1 VGNTGAGKK
10 DLYYLASQNL
20 IRMNPER
27 RIDWR
32 TIIALNAVSV
42 LSQFGQFGIGI
53 VVLPLWLAQHG
64 LNAAQLG
71 GFASAEWLGMLM
83 GLAVAPRLNSQLGHR
98 IVIAIGLLVSI
109 IGFAVIPNSSWPIW
123 LPAAALIGLGMGL
136 RWIGLEP
143 WLYRIAPS
151 NARGRLVGFHETLLG
166 LAPII
171 TPILTEWAGIDG
183 SALFELGIAFA
194 CSALLPLLIARPPLD
209 ESAESPASSTQG
221 SPLVRNNMLALGV
234 IVAVIAGI
242 TEASFS
248 ALFPIFGA
256 GRSLSTEQMATLLSV
271 FGVGGLL
278 LQYLTGWLADHRG
291 LAFATLVCAAS
302 TVLFAVIA
310 ALPLGFIGFAI
321 TIFALGG
328 TITAFL
334 TLSIIAATSAGNGD
348 LSVSVRRVSM
358 AYTASSIFGPLIAG
372 VAMKSLGSEAL
383 IWHVGVLAAILCGYL
398 LLQGRSEHGV
408 VG

>member
-1 VGNTGAGKK
+1 MKEVPQT
-10 DLYYLASQNL
+10 
-20 IRMNPER
+20 
-27 RIDWR
+27 DWR
-32 TIIALNAVSV
+32 TIVALNTVSV
-42 LSQFGQFGIGI
+42 LSQFSQFGIGI

-71 GFASAEWLGMLM
+71 GFASAEWLGMLI

-109 IGFAVIPNSSWPIW
+109 IGFALIPNSSWPIW
-123 LPAAALIGLGMGL
+123 LPAAALIGFGLGL

-143 WLYRIAPS
+143 WLYGIAPS

-166 LAPII
+166 FAPII
-171 TPILTEWAGIDG
+171 TPILTESAGIDG
-183 SALFELGIAFA
+183 SAIFELGIAFA
-194 CSALLPLLIARPPLD
+194 CSAWVPLLLARHAPD
-209 ESAESPASSTQG
+209 TSAETATVSTPHLPHV
-221 SPLVRNNMLALGV
+221 SNHTLALGV
-234 IVAVIAGI
+234 IIAVTAGI

-248 ALFPIFGA
+248 GLFPIFGA

-278 LQYLTGWLADHRG
+278 LQYLVGWLADHRG
-291 LAFATLVCAAS
+291 LTFATLVCSGS
-302 TVLFAVIA
+302 TVLFALIA
-310 ALPLGFIGFAI
+310 SLPLGFLGLGM
-321 TIFALGG
+321 TLFALGG

-372 VAMKSLGSEAL
+372 VAMKLLGSEAL

-398 LLQGRSEHGV
+398 LLKGRPNPI
-408 VG
+408 

>member
-1 VGNTGAGKK
+1 
-10 DLYYLASQNL
+10 
-20 IRMNPER
+20 MNPHNSSEQT
-27 RIDWR
+27 DWR

-64 LNAAQLG
+64 LSAAQLG
-71 GFASAEWLGMLM
+71 VFASAEWLGMLI

-98 IVIAIGLLVSI
+98 IVIALGLLVSI
-109 IGFAVIPNSSWPIW
+109 VGFAIMPNSSWPIW
-123 LPAAALIGLGMGL
+123 LPAASLIGFGMGL

-166 LAPII
+166 FAPII
-171 TPILTEWAGIDG
+171 TPILTEWAGLDG
-183 SALFELGIAFA
+183 NAVFGLGIAFV
-194 CSALLPLLIARPPLD
+194 CSAFLPLLIARPAPD
-209 ESAESPASSTQG
+209 TAAESPDNFTQN
-221 SPLVRNNMLALGV
+221 PPIVRNNILALGV
-234 IVAVIAGI
+234 IIGIIAGI
-242 TEASFS
+242 TEASFTG
-248 ALFPIFGA
+248 LFPIFGA
-256 GRSLSTEQMATLLSV
+256 GRSLTTEQMATLLSV
-271 FGVGGLL
+271 FGLGGLL
-278 LQYLTGWLADHRG
+278 LQYLVGWLADHRG
-291 LAFATLVCAAS
+291 LAYATLVCSAS
-302 TVLFAVIA
+302 TVIFAAIA
-310 ALPLGFIGFAI
+310 ALPLGFTGLTI

-383 IWHVGVLAAILCGYL
+383 IWQVGLMAVILCAYL
-398 LLQGRSEHGV
+398 MVKNRV
-408 VG
+408 VQK